1 MSAVSRQDDILSQL
15 RRLSSAVPEIEASAV
30 VTLDGLP
37 LVSLLPDD
45 VEPNRLA
52 AMSASVLS
60 LGERLSLELGRGSF
74 EQVYVRGTHGDVLLM
89 AIGENAV
96 LTVAVRREAKLGMI
110 LYYMRRIVKEMSALF

>member
-1 MSAVSRQDDILSQL
+1 MSTSSRQDDIMSQL
-15 RRLSSAVPEIEASAV
+15 RRLQSAVPEIEASAV

-37 LVSLLPDD
+37 LVSLLPDE

-60 LGERLSLELGRGSF
+60 LGERLSLELGRGTF
-74 EQVYVRGTHGDVLLM
+74 EQVYVRGTEGDVLLM
-89 AIGENAV
+89 AVGENAV

>member
-1 MSAVSRQDDILSQL
+1 MSTAPRHDEILSQL
-15 RRLSSAVPEIEASAV
+15 RRLQSAVPEIEASAV

-37 LVSLLPDD
+37 LVSMLPDE

-60 LGERLSLELGRGSF
+60 LGERLSLELGRGNF
-74 EQVYVRGTHGDVLLM
+74 EQVYVRGTDGDVLLM
-89 AIGENAV
+89 AVGENAV

>member
-1 MSAVSRQDDILSQL
+1 MSAVSRQADILAQL

-37 LVSLLPDD
+37 LVSLLPDE